1 MDILPRL
8 IKARLYVDQ
17 LVVRKILGAGLFI
30 KELYC
35 GMALLHK
42 PTDIVLS
49 TLIMTS
55 SCVSYMLYAIA

>member
-1 MDILPRL
+1 MEILPRL

-35 GMALLHK
+35 GIR
-42 PTDIVLS
+42 P
-49 TLIMTS
+49 
-55 SCVSYMLYAIA
+55 YR